1 MIKVGKALQ
10 SRKWTIVSL
19 GVMFAMLA
27 GLIAMGAIYN
37 YRMEFIDSKSMFV
50 KGTYSIDGG
59 EWKPIESDKPI
70 YNHWSE
76 KVVFKGRLLDE
87 LDFYTNINISTKN
100 IWYTLKTADGKLLAQ
115 HVHQSKEDYLE
126 VLYET
131 YSAMQPDPDDPMND
145 KEYFF
150 GSSLEPV
157 GKKLQYSRRNLINL

>member
-1 MIKVGKALQ
+1 MGKALQ